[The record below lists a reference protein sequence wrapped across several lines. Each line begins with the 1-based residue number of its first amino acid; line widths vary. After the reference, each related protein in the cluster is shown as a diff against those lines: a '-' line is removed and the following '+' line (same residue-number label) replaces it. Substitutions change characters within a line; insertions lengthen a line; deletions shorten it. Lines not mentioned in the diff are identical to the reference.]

1 MIPNEAAFL
10 ESSLPNPRRNARSAR
25 EASSYDSDPRLRKHI
40 KPLSPQTSPSSPNG
54 ESGPLALGPASR
66 AGIDCE
72 SAASPV
78 DLGGRTEEPAAMV
91 RAPAGTR
98 QRTPYGFPL
107 ANIAWQAPFC
117 RPCRLVFRTPAW
129 RGSVRP
135 HLPSWSLRPF
145 YRRRRLRATVQPPL
159 HLAQVLPGVLER
171 AAEAAAGRPPFFAA
185 LNLRGADLRCDALD
199 LSVQKLPEVSQPRR
213 QLAGLGA
220 LDRLQRFLHAF
231 RLADAG
237 GAKVLR
243 FGGGD
248 VVDDVAE
255 RATFPGLGGEL
266 AFWDAADEV
275 FELLAEPLQ
284 AATVG
289 TFVFFRDRFEVG
301 REARRRIALAD
312 PRAFGH
318 VRCDLGGEGP
328 VRVDFLAVAL

>member
-10 ESSLPNPRRNARSAR
+10 ESSLPIPRRNARSAR

-117 RPCRLVFRTPAW
+117 RPCGLVFRTPAW

-171 AAEAAAGRPPFFAA
+171 AAEAAAGRPKLFAS
-185 LNLRGADLRCDALD
+185 LD
-199 LSVQKLPEVSQPRR
+199 LSLPEPWRDALELRVEKLPQIRKCRPESAR
-213 QLAGLGA
+213 LGA
-220 LDRLQRFLHAF
+220 LD
-231 RLADAG
+231 
-237 GAKVLR
+237 
-243 FGGGD
+243 
-248 VVDDVAE
+248 
-255 RATFPGLGGEL
+255 
-266 AFWDAADEV
+266 
-275 FELLAEPLQ
+275 
-284 AATVG
+284 
-289 TFVFFRDRFEVG
+289 
-301 REARRRIALAD
+301 
-312 PRAFGH
+312 
-318 VRCDLGGEGP
+318 DL
-328 VRVDFLAVAL
+328 